1 MNDILKNDEDVKE
14 IIPINPESDDL
25 FHSLEDGI
33 ILSKLINASAEST
46 IDFRAVNMKKNM
58 NIYQVK
64 ENLNLA
70 LNACKGI
77 GLKIPG
83 INPQAFIEKKPH
95 LILAVVWQ
103 VMRLYLTK
111 SIDLKNCP
119 EIMRLAE
126 EGEELHDL
134 MKLPAETILLR
145 WINYHLKKQGQDRRV
160 NNLGGD
166 LKDSIAL
173 TYVLNRLDPANCSL
187 DALKEEENLKRA
199 ETVIRNAESIGVPPL
214 VRPSDITTGNVKINT
229 IFVAELFNTRHGLEE
244 LNAEEKEAYEAAGIL
259 NDDIEGS
266 RDERAFRFWINSLNI
281 EDLYVNNLY
290 EEVRD
295 GLVLLKVVNK
305 LDDKVVDWKKV
316 EKNPNNKFKQGIN
329 CGQVIESCKKLG
341 LKIPGIGGS
350 DFVDGNTKNIIAVVW
365 QLVRLHY
372 LKIIGSQSEED
383 LVKWSNNLVDEPKIK
398 NFKDPALADGQFL
411 LKLCGAIEPRVINW
425 EIVMKGETDE
435 EKENNAKYICSVAR
449 KLGAV
454 IFCVWEDIAKVNYK
468 MILVLVCSLF
478 EIFEEMKNKK
488 E

>member
-1 MNDILKNDEDVKE
+1 LNDILKNDEDVKE